1 MKKKRKIFSPIYL
14 TLVLLVMYLPIL
26 MVVIYSFNSGR
37 TIGAWQGFTT
47 AWYSRLLGNTLMGD
61 ALKNSLVLA
70 LWSMCLSG
78 IIGTLGAIG
87 MAKNHFHG
95 QTVLETLSTLPMMIP
110 EIILGMAYL
119 AIFSGIG
126 LSLGMPTLVIT
137 HTTFCVPYVYIN
149 VRSRL
154 VGMDP
159 AIEEAARDLG
169 AGPWRVLR
177 DITLPLIAPSVA
189 SGMLLALAMSLD
201 DVVISFFVTG
211 ATTTTLPLKVY
222 TGLRNGGTPEINA
235 LCTLLLG
242 AVFLFVAIA
251 QLWQARQRLKREHEQ
266 NQPEARD

>member
-1 MKKKRKIFSPIYL
+1 MKRKRKVFSPTYL
-14 TLVLLVMYLPIL
+14 TLVLTVMYLPIL

-47 AWYSRLLGNTLMGD
+47 SWYSRLLGNALMGD

-78 IIGTLGAIG
+78 VIGTLGAIG
-87 MAKNHFHG
+87 MAKNHFRG
-95 QTVLETLSTLPMMIP
+95 QMALETLSTLPMMIP

-119 AIFSGIG
+119 AIFSAIGIP
-126 LSLGMPTLVIT
+126 LGMPTLVIT

-169 AGPWRVLR
+169 AGPWRVLF
-177 DITLPLIAPSVA
+177 DITLPLIAPAVA

-242 AVFLFVAIA
+242 VVFLVVAAA
-251 QLWQARQRLKREHEQ
+251 QLGQAYARHKKERDERQAAGL
-266 NQPEARD
+266 